1 MPRRV
6 GASIPT
12 CSGAVSSSGLVGICP
27 VTKSQPSVAVAWLNG
42 ATGCGAPGIIRNSIT
57 AARSKRHDEQSV
69 DPRRIEHDG
78 ALAKLHVAP
87 VLDDLI
93 DVAAT
98 ARGDDHAVR
107 RGAPEVEITL

>member
-12 CSGAVSSSGLVGICP
+12 GSGALSSSGLVGICP

-57 AARSKRHDEQSV
+57 AARSKWDDEQRV
-69 DPRRIEHDG
+69 APRRIEHDG
-78 ALAKLHVAP
+78 ALAKLPVAP
-87 VLDDLI
+87 RLDDLI
-93 DVAAT
+93 EVTAT
-98 ARGDDHAVR
+98 PA
-107 RGAPEVEITL
+107 